1 MSILRTMASNKN
13 SEKQFKITHIT
24 ESNTR
29 KKTNRGDY
37 EMEQDFNNRFYDYYG
52 NPENYYGR
60 PPNTMLP
67 GNGMVGASMKLFDL
81 ANNACDIESMLR
93 GYGTDNMV
101 FRSAPIEPDLK
112 KLPTLNM
119 IDSQTT
125 YMPDP
130 LVIQRGQRPLFK

>member
-1 MSILRTMASNKN
+1 MASNEN
-13 SEKQFKITHIT
+13 SEKNYKITHIT

-37 EMEQDFNNRFYDYYG
+37 VMEQEFNARFYDYYSNPG
-52 NPENYYGR
+52 NYFGR

-67 GNGMVGASMKLFDL
+67 GNGMVGASMKPFDL
-81 ANNACDIESMLR
+81 ANNACDIESLLR

-101 FRSAPIEPDLK
+101 FRETPIEPDLK

-119 IDSQTT
+119 FDSQAT
-125 YMPDP
+125 YIPDP
-130 LVIQRGQRPLFK
+130 LVVHRGQRPMFK